1 MNRQDIRL
9 QIEQQ
14 LSGSGMANADI
25 VRFVNEL
32 SSTGYQR
39 LEDALRVSTSQPNAL
54 LLDALIVYFSRS
66 GFISLWRRLL
76 YFAQSHEH
84 HFRLTSEQVKDYL
97 TYFEAPEDPRTLD
110 VLVNQYFEHLCHP
123 MVSLVLGGATPRI
136 SPMRTQ
142 RNIITESSLSIED
155 LVDGQCITGS
165 YFTPVSN
172 SVVPGL
178 AKRWWDI
185 ATRYNGEF
193 RLLELSI
200 NDSTDKQAGDAA
212 PLSSSL
218 PPSISVWEQ
227 GLNLEAKWP
236 EKSHIQLHVYS
247 LADDI
252 LLFDEQ
258 VQPSKADEYMCFDLH
273 ADTGTMLELH
283 KSILAEKPLV
293 FNFIIEEKEQLRF
306 VFCGSSAK
314 QLA

>member
-1 MNRQDIRL
+1 MNRQDIGL

-39 LEDALRVSTSQPNAL
+39 LEDALRASTSQPNAL

-123 MVSLVLGGATPRI
+123 MVTLVLGGATPRI
-136 SPMRTQ
+136 SPMKTQ
-142 RNIITESSLSIED
+142 RNVLTESSLGIED

-165 YFTPVSN
+165 YFAPVVNGMLPDSTQRCWN
-172 SVVPGL
+172 
-178 AKRWWDI
+178 I
-185 ATRYNGEF
+185 ATRFKGKF

-200 NDSTDKQAGDAA
+200 NDLTDNQAGDVA
-212 PLSSSL
+212 PLSFSL
-218 PPSISVWEQ
+218 PPSLSVWEQ
-227 GLNLEAKWP
+227 GLNVEAKWP
-236 EKSHIQLHVYS
+236 EKSHVQLHVYS

-252 LLFDEQ
+252 SLFDEQ
-258 VQPSKADEYMCFDLH
+258 VQPTKAYGHMCFDLH
-273 ADTGTMLELH
+273 ADAGTMLELH
-283 KSILAEKPLV
+283 QSILAEKPLV
-293 FNFIIEEKEQLRF
+293 FTFTIEVKEQLRF

>member
-1 MNRQDIRL
+1 MNRQAIGL

-14 LSGSGMANADI
+14 LSGAGMANADI

-32 SSTGYQR
+32 SSIGYQR
-39 LEDALRVSTSQPNAL
+39 LEDALCASTSQPNAL

-123 MVSLVLGGATPRI
+123 MVSLVLGGAAPRK
-136 SPMRTQ
+136 SPMKTQ
-142 RNIITESSLSIED
+142 RNVITESSLGIED

-165 YFTPVSN
+165 YFATVSN

-178 AKRWWDI
+178 ANRCWHI

-212 PLSSSL
+212 ALSSSL
-218 PPSISVWEQ
+218 PPSISVGEQ

-236 EKSHIQLHVYS
+236 DESHVQLHVYS
-247 LADDI
+247 LADNI
-252 LLFDEQ
+252 TLFNEQ
-258 VQPSKADEYMCFDLH
+258 IQPTQADEYVCFDLH
-273 ADTGTMLELH
+273 ADAGTTLELH
-283 KSILAEKPLV
+283 KSILAEKPLE
-293 FNFIIEEKEQLRF
+293 FTFTIEEKEQLRF
-306 VFCGSSAK
+306 VFCDPSAK